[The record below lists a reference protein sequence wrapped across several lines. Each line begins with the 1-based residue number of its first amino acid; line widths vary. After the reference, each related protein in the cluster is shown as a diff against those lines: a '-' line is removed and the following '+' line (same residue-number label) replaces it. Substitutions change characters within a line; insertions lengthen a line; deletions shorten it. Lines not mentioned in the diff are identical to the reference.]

1 MSVTGE
7 AFARAGRRLGRL
19 ERWIRESFA
28 AAGIEVGGGRDWDPV
43 VHDARFYRRVALGGS
58 LGLGESYMDGWWDCP
73 DLGEFFRR
81 LVHWRNSRPDSWA
94 LRIPA
99 LGMEVSHAIFN
110 LQSPSR
116 ARQVIEAH
124 YDLPVAL
131 YRPMLGP
138 TMAYSCAYWQG
149 ASDLDDA
156 QRRKLD
162 LICRKLDLRAGQ
174 RLLDLGC
181 GFGSLARHA
190 AENYGCEVVAVT
202 LSSSQAAFARE
213 HCAGLPVSIH
223 VCDYRDV
230 GRYRGNRLFDRIAN
244 IAMFEAIGRNN
255 AGRFMR
261 IVRELLD
268 ERGLWL
274 LHTIGTDRD
283 GSDPWMH
290 RYIFPNGELLGL
302 ETICGAAAG
311 RFQVED
317 LHEFGL
323 DYAPTLA
330 AWRRNFLARWD
341 GIQASDPARFT
352 GRFRRMWLYYLEC
365 CRGAFAAR
373 NNTLWHVVMSGRARM
388 EPYRTVR

>member
-1 MSVTGE
+1 MSVTGQVI
-7 AFARAGRRLGRL
+7 AGTDRKPRRL
-19 ERWIRESFA
+19 ERWVRACFE
-28 AAGIEVGGGRDWDPV
+28 AAGIEAGGDRAWDPV
-43 VHDARFYRRVALGGS
+43 VHDTRFYRRVALGGS
-58 LGLGESYMDGWWDCP
+58 LGLGESYMDGWWDCA

-81 LVHWRNSRPDSWA
+81 LIHWRNSRPKSWA
-94 LRIPA
+94 VRLPS

-110 LQSPSR
+110 LQKPTR
-116 ARQVIEAH
+116 ARQVIDVH
-124 YDLPVAL
+124 YDLPVSL
-131 YRPMLGP
+131 FRPMLGP

-149 ASDLDDA
+149 AGDLDEA
-156 QRRKLD
+156 QRHKLD
-162 LICRKLDLRAGQ
+162 LICRKLELRAGE

-190 AENYGCEVVAVT
+190 AEHYGCEVVAVT
-202 LSSSQAAFARE
+202 LSGSQAAFARE
-213 HCAGLPVSIH
+213 HCAGLPVTIQ

-230 GRYRGNRLFDRIAN
+230 DRYRGNRPFDKVAN
-244 IAMFEAIGRNN
+244 IAMFEAIGRGN
-255 AGRFMR
+255 AGPFMR
-261 IVRELLD
+261 SVRELLD
-268 ERGLWL
+268 GRGLWL

-311 RFQVED
+311 QFQVED

-330 AWRRNFLARWD
+330 AWRTNFLAHWD
-341 GIQASDPARFT
+341 EIHASDPTRLD
-352 GRFRRMWLYYLEC
+352 GRFRRMWVYYLEC

-373 NNTLWHVVMSGRARM
+373 NNTLWHLVMSGPRRMVHYRA
-388 EPYRTVR
+388 VR